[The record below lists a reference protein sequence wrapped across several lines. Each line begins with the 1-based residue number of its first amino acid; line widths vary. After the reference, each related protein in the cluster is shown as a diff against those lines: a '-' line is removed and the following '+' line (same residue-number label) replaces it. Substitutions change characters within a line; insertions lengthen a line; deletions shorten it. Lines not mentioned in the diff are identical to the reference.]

1 MPAVLVS
8 EDLEQIMQ
16 SYIPSRNVPDLNL
29 YVFQIFLVHTP
40 KNVAFLPCTSPLLAI
55 PR

>member
-16 SYIPSRNVPDLNL
+16 SYIPSRNVPDLKSLRLSNL
-29 YVFQIFLVHTP
+29 PGAYSKKCCFSAMH
-40 KNVAFLPCTSPLLAI
+40 
-55 PR
+55 